1 MLFRLGEETCI
12 FIHMPKTGGNTIQ
25 ASLMEAGLSL
35 DEIIVEDHQDG
46 FDRFKIRGEYTR
58 NKHQFMFR
66 YLADNPHLSSAKA
79 FSCVRRP
86 FERMVSY
93 YFSPHRHVRKRF
105 HFFGPYR
112 LPETVKFDE
121 NEFFSLVEKTSTAA
135 AMICP
140 IESDNVDQQRNL
152 ISGMLRSNQLT
163 ILKTENLSNDFFQH
177 FKFPI
182 TRQSRNI
189 SPYQEQI
196 RTIQGS
202 LTLRNYVERSKHAI
216 DLELFY

>member
-12 FIHMPKTGGNTIQ
+12 FIHVPKTGGNTIQ
-25 ASLMEAGLSL
+25 ASLIEAGLSL

-46 FDRFKIRGEYTR
+46 FDRFQIRGEYTR
-58 NKHQFMFR
+58 NKHQLLFH
-66 YLADNPHLSSAKA
+66 YLADNPHLSNAKVY
-79 FSCVRRP
+79 SCVRRP

-105 HFFGPYR
+105 RFFGPYR
-112 LPETVKFDE
+112 LPETVKF
-121 NEFFSLVEKTSTAA
+121 NEKKFISLVEKSQTASSR
-135 AMICP
+135 ICP
-140 IESDNVDQQRNL
+140 LETDNTNEQKTL
-152 ISGMLRSNQLT
+152 IIDMLRSNKLT